1 MAACYESLT
10 GLQLKTGIA
19 PACDCKIKIG
29 LVTRGLFTTENLKQ
43 TRAEF
48 RAYLCHQL
56 IDYLKHT

>member
-1 MAACYESLT
+1 MAPCYESLT

-29 LVTRGLFTTENLKQ
+29 LVTRRLFTAENLKQ

-48 RAYLCHQL
+48 RALFMSPA
-56 IDYLKHT
+56 D